1 MVSLKILRILNKM
14 RFLIGALIN
23 SVYIYLKFCYDKYN
37 LSLEVNSLA
46 NVVRAKSSSKNI
58 QYLRKINRGK
68 VIEHVALDDY
78 CTRTSLAKSLN
89 LTKMAISK
97 IIACMIAEGLVE
109 EQELN
114 SSQEHKLCGRRPT
127 GLKIPQNTINAIG
140 VRVDRSSVQSIS
152 MDINGFAHDFAS
164 TAIAADITEDKLM
177 RIIYRQISAIRKK
190 NEDKKY
196 YGIGISCI
204 GPLHVHEGVMLSPPN
219 FYELHN
225 IHFVQYVKEKFGLP
239 CYIDND
245 MNLGAL
251 VEQYYGCAREYAALA
266 YIGYG
271 TGTGSGIIENNNII
285 HGSKGFACE
294 IGHISMNFYDENK
307 CACGQRG
314 CLELYTNT
322 DFLLKN
328 THTENLAELM
338 HRCRSEG
345 KKQFEPTLKR
355 FRDAVLFSMVSVV
368 NMYDPDIIVLGGEN
382 IQLLDKNDMESLSLQ
397 LNDMIFTKKEK
408 HVVVKK
414 TSFDRKTELLGGAA
428 LIFKMIMNGKIEI

>member
-1 MVSLKILRILNKM
+1 M
-14 RFLIGALIN
+14 
-23 SVYIYLKFCYDKYN
+23 
-37 LSLEVNSLA
+37 A
-46 NVVRAKSSSKNI
+46 NIVRAKSSSKNI
-58 QYLRKINRGK
+58 QYLRKINRAK
-68 VIEHVALDDY
+68 VIEHIALDDF

-97 IIACMIAEGLVE
+97 IISGLMVEGLVR
-109 EQELN
+109 EQPLN
-114 SSQEHKLCGRRPT
+114 SSQAHKLYGRRPA
-127 GLKIPQNTINAIG
+127 GLKIPLNKINAIG
-140 VRVDRSSVQSIS
+140 VRVDRSFIQSIS
-152 MDINGFAHDFAS
+152 MDINGFAQDFAS
-164 TAIAADITEDKLM
+164 TGIAADITADKLM
-177 RIIYRQISAIRKK
+177 HIIYRQISAILKK
-190 NEDKKY
+190 NKDKKY

-204 GPLHVHEGVMLSPPN
+204 GPLHVYEGTMLSPPN
-219 FYELHN
+219 FYGLHN
-225 IHFVQYVKEKFGLP
+225 IPFVQLIKEKYGLP

-328 THTENLAELM
+328 THMQSFTELIR
-338 HRCRSEG
+338 RCRTAG
-345 KKQFEPTLKR
+345 KKQFEPVLQR
-355 FRDAVLFSMVSVV
+355 FRDAVLFSMISVV